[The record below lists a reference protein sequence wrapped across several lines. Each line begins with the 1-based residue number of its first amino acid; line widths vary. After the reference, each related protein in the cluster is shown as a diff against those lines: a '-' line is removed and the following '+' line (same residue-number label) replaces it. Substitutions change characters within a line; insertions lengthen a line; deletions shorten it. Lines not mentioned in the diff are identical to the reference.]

1 MGERSQAKESQMEEN
16 LRMKILLI
24 LLVAFA
30 SSLLISTS
38 YAEKKGSEENPLNF
52 SVEEGHQDMKQ
63 EDRFLHK
70 KIDMGRKIEGG
81 IKGPYVIRPKNLVEK
96 TGNLQ
101 VTKNTAEEDDDD
113 DDDGVPSPP
122 RDSSSDSHRRYPY
135 PYDAI
140 GNRSNDVPKPSP

>member
-1 MGERSQAKESQMEEN
+1 
-16 LRMKILLI
+16 MKISLI

-70 KIDMGRKIEGG
+70 NIDMGRKIEGG
-81 IKGPYVIRPKNLVEK
+81 IKGPYVISPKNLVEK

-101 VTKNTAEEDDDD
+101 VTKSTDDDD
-113 DDDGVPSPP
+113 DDDVPSPP
-122 RDSSSDSHRRYPY
+122 RDSSSDTHRRYPY

-140 GNRSNDVPKPSP
+140 SRNVPKPSP

>member
-1 MGERSQAKESQMEEN
+1 
-16 LRMKILLI
+16 MKISFI

-30 SSLLISTS
+30 SSLLISTT

-63 EDRFLHK
+63 EGRFLHK
-70 KIDMGRKIEGG
+70 INIDMGRKIEGG
-81 IKGPYVIRPKNLVEK
+81 IKGPYVISPKNLVEK

-101 VTKNTAEEDDDD
+101 VTKNTEDDDD

-122 RDSSSDSHRRYPY
+122 RDSSGDSHRRYPY
-135 PYDAI
+135 PYDALRN
-140 GNRSNDVPKPSP
+140 GNNDVPKPSP